1 MSEAEEAIKCVRRV
15 IVCDNHRDAD
25 GYRKELHDDYVSRV
39 HGTVQNSGVEAE
51 VAALASWWEAA
62 PDVHLEELAI
72 YSEGNIAT
80 LRYRLRGTNTGE
92 FFGRPATGR
101 TFDVEACTIFE
112 VIDGK
117 AKRTWRFADT
127 LGLLT
132 QLGLLDPA
140 G

>member
-1 MSEAEEAIKCVRRV
+1 MSEAEEAVECVRR
-15 IVCDNHRDAD
+15 IIACDNNRDAE
-25 GYRKELHDDYVSRV
+25 GYRKELHDDYVSQV
-39 HGTVQNSGVEAE
+39 HGVVQNSDAETE
-51 VAALASWWEAA
+51 VASLAAWWKAA
-62 PDVHLEELAI
+62 PDVHLDELAV

-92 FFGRPATGR
+92 FFGSPATGR
-101 TFDVEACTIFE
+101 SFETEACTIFE

-132 QLGLLDPA
+132 QLGLL
-140 G
+140 